1 MFSSN
6 KAGKQENPAETTAAE
21 DAQPARAVSPVE
33 RALSATTVRVT
44 ELKPSIISEG
54 FSFTGEIVSE
64 GPLHVEG
71 RFKGTVRVSSATVG
85 ANGTLEGSLTC
96 SVFRIKGAFEGE
108 ATCDELVVDAS
119 ASIRGK
125 IRYRVINVSRGATIV
140 GDLMNSD

>member
-1 MFSSN
+1 MFSSS
-6 KAGKQENPAETTAAE
+6 KSGKQENPVETLPPE
-21 DAQPARAVSPVE
+21 DTQASRTVSPVE
-33 RALSATTVRVT
+33 RALSATTVRLT

-85 ANGTLEGSLTC
+85 ANGTLEGNLTC
-96 SVFRIKGAFEGE
+96 SVLRIKGAFEGE

-125 IRYRVINVSRGATIV
+125 IRYRIINVSRGATIV
-140 GDLMNSD
+140 GELMNAD